1 LGFYGSAEVPL
12 EEPTFEHV
20 PDALDVIDGP
30 RGLFIF
36 NSWMSLAGHS
46 EYHEKMWRK
55 KLEKPGKKPDLDLER
70 FFSRI

>member
-1 LGFYGSAEVPL
+1 VPL

-36 NSWMSLAGHS
+36 NSWMSLTGHS
-46 EYHEKMWRK
+46 
-55 KLEKPGKKPDLDLER
+55 D
-70 FFSRI
+70 FFIQNVANDSGETWQET